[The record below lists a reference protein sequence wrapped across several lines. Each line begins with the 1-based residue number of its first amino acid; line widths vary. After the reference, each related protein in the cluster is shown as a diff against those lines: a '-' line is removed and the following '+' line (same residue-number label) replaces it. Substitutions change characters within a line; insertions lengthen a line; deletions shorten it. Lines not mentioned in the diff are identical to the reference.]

1 MKCSIVP
8 TCQQLKPWTHDHTA
22 QENHVIVGT
31 DSDLFRGDCR
41 CLRMFVVRRL
51 SVSYLFAT

>member
-8 TCQQLKPWTHDHTA
+8 TCQQLKPWNQDHTA